1 MFVRV
6 NGVKLFVE
14 VIGPKLEPKGSTVSE
29 RPTVVALHGGP
40 SDHAH
45 MRDMTARIPDYAQLI
60 LYDHRGCGRSE
71 HGDPSLWTMDQ
82 WGDDVCG
89 LIDALGLERPIVIGA
104 SFGGFVAQSYA
115 TRHPGHAAKLGLIV
129 TGTRENFDWAVD
141 GFRKQGGDA
150 AANAASAFLKTPSL
164 ETVTEFMRVCRHLYT
179 TTRHV
184 DADLAARTINNIR
197 LATKFF
203 RDWDTY
209 DFRKALTKL
218 TGPVLI
224 LGGDEDPI
232 LPPVFQDELEA
243 CLFNAQ
249 VTRKSFANAGHML
262 HIDAPDAYF
271 GALRDFILSGDS

>member
-14 VIGPKLEPKGSTVSE
+14 VLGPKLRPDGPAMAE

-45 MRDMTARIPDYAQLI
+45 MREMTSRIPDYAQLV

-71 HGDPSLWTMDQ
+71 HGDPALWTMDQ
-82 WGDDVCG
+82 WGDDVRA
-89 LIDALGLERPIVIGA
+89 LIDTLGIEKPIVIGA

-129 TGTRENFDWAVD
+129 TGARENFDWAVD
-141 GFRKQGGDA
+141 GFRKQGGDTA
-150 AANAASAFLKTPSL
+150 AVAASAFLKTPTL
-164 ETVTEFMRVCRHLYT
+164 ETVTEFMKVCRHLYT
-179 TTRHV
+179 TKRAI
-184 DADLAARTINNIR
+184 DADLAARTRNNIQ
-197 LATKFF
+197 LLTKFF

-209 DFRKALTKL
+209 DFRKALANV

-232 LPPVFQDELEA
+232 LPPVFQDEIET
-243 CLFNAQ
+243 CLTNAK
-249 VTRKSFANAGHML
+249 VTRVSFANAGHFL
-262 HIDAPDAYF
+262 HTDAPDAYF
-271 GALRDFILSGDS
+271 GALQDFIMSGDA